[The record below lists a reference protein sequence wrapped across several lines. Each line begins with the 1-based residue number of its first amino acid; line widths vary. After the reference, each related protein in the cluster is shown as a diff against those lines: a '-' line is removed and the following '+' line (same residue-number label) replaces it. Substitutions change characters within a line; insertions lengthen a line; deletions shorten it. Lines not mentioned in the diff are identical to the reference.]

1 MTAKKGGDS
10 ADLNYD
16 MNYNLFLLKTSLQN
30 LKTAQD
36 KHNVNRWVHKL
47 LSSNKT
53 VAEMKLR
60 NDFMAQLVFSVQQGE
75 LNSPFNQYPPS
86 SPLSNLTYLLTGS
99 APSSTKDAKKD
110 GGAWEC
116 DLSSEDSD
124 KPMLYRQSPDGG
136 AFLAAQPVPKCG
148 AFCYLAVVSKP
159 PAKEENPKL

>member
-1 MTAKKGGDS
+1 
-10 ADLNYD
+10 
-16 MNYNLFLLKTSLQN
+16 
-30 LKTAQD
+30 
-36 KHNVNRWVHKL
+36 VNRWVHKL